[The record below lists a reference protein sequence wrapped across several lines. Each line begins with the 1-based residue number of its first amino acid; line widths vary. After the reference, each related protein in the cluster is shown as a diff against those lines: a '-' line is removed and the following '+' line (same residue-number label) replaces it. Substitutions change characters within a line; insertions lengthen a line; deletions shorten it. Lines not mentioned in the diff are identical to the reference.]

1 MRLEGL
7 AAERRIESVKQEG
20 VKLAME
26 NKTLK
31 EKLQEAKN
39 NQQLQQA
46 EKQQPQHT
54 SSRQA
59 EMAMSMDL
67 IEAKMRERKMFMM
80 AMQM

>member
-31 EKLQEAKN
+31 EKL
-39 NQQLQQA
+39 
-46 EKQQPQHT
+46 
-54 SSRQA
+54 
-59 EMAMSMDL
+59 
-67 IEAKMRERKMFMM
+67 
-80 AMQM
+80 